1 MPPSAPVVTVSSLL
15 SLLNSFVSVLD
26 EPGLKATRG
35 DECVRII
42 IEALLRLDS
51 TALSEPAVEMLREG
65 IEGYVSS
72 RRIEKELFADGEN
85 QAQWLDVSWQI
96 LLLSV
101 PDGTSI
107 DPGNAVRSRSSTL
120 SPRSGRS
127 ERRMRP
133 DRTRSPKS
141 FRRFTRP

>member
-85 QAQWLDVSWQI
+85 QA
-96 LLLSV
+96 
-101 PDGTSI
+101 
-107 DPGNAVRSRSSTL
+107 RSAN
-120 SPRSGRS
+120 
-127 ERRMRP
+127 
-133 DRTRSPKS
+133 
-141 FRRFTRP
+141 

>member
-1 MPPSAPVVTVSSLL
+1 MPPSVPVVTVSSLL

-85 QAQWLDVSWQI
+85 QAQWLDVSWQV

-133 DRTRSPKS
+133 NRTRSPKS

>member
-1 MPPSAPVVTVSSLL
+1 MSSLL

-35 DECVRII
+35 DECVRIV

-51 TALSEPAVEMLREG
+51 AALSKPAVEMLREG

-85 QAQWLDVSWQI
+85 QAQWLDVSWRI
-96 LLLSV
+96 LLLSL
-101 PDGTSI
+101 T
-107 DPGNAVRSRSSTL
+107 ARSL
-120 SPRSGRS
+120 I
-127 ERRMRP
+127 
-133 DRTRSPKS
+133 
-141 FRRFTRP
+141 